1 MVMNASFLRTT
12 RVGSCRLAGLGLLLI
27 ISGQALAADC
37 TWFGADG
44 AWDEPAN
51 WSGCNGGTPGV
62 GDTAIISAGQ
72 VNLGGD
78 ITVAGL
84 EFLGGVINGPGTA
97 TSLTV
102 TDSLLLAG
110 EGEKALASLTLVNEG
125 SGQWTA
131 GTWRLRHPN
140 AGPTWGQFYN
150 ASGAS
155 FEITGAVS
163 MANQFNQFVRI
174 FNYGELIKTG
184 SGLADLHN
192 SNVPMVNHGI
202 VDVQEGSLRMH
213 GGGSS
218 APHEGSFTVAEGAT
232 IEFAGNWSYFGASSS
247 VTGSGKVRFF
257 QNGSWRLLDN
267 MTYDIEG
274 VTRIDGGTGCGGG
287 ACALLFNTHAV
298 TGSLEMDTITG
309 MIMQGDNGSLTVNGH
324 FDWHSGTVSNQFTP
338 NHFTLDL
345 LGGMTLR
352 GGGSAIGRRAEVH
365 NRAETVYQSG
375 SFFLNHPEARFIN
388 HPDASFE
395 IRGGRELDYRS
406 GNSPLPLG
414 VFDNRGMLTKTEAG
428 TAEIISIT
436 VDNSGVIDVQEG
448 SLHFTRHP
456 NLSGFWQGARLILN
470 DGVVHSQT
478 PLVFENSSLYGHGVI
493 NTDVEI
499 DNGITLGFGTA
510 GSYQAGI
517 VQINGNLTLADT
529 SQLYVRLAGHD
540 PVPGAG
546 YSQLQING
554 DSPTELRGELYL
566 SIDSTF
572 INELEVGD
580 EFVVMTCAAGCTR
593 FFDQVAVSTPNPSP
607 IFFEAVYQ
615 GNQVVVRAT
624 DVEPTPVDPPVGL
637 TASNDGPV
645 YEGQA
650 VNFSASADGDNLYY
664 FWTFGDGASALGS
677 HVDHVYASPGLYTA
691 TVNVAN
697 PGGSESTTTTMEVLE
712 RPNFAGRVWLD
723 LDGDGERAADEPWL
737 SGVDITANG
746 PGGLLSDV
754 SDGDGR
760 WRIATA
766 ALGWYELAVSLS
778 GHRTTTESP
787 LDIPLPALGSALVD
801 FGLIEAPA
809 SGLGRIVGRSF
820 VSFGQGLID
829 VDTQA
834 LEGRPISLWQDGVQV
849 DSTVSGSGGLFAFN
863 DLAPGSY
870 EVRAPAPGGHFP
882 AQAVIE
888 DIVLGADRVV
898 SVPVAFVPGGQVAG
912 RVCSASGAVAGADSL
927 CQPQGNG
934 VANVQVFL
942 EQPPGNV
949 LESRTTSF
957 NGAFQFGPLPPGDY
971 GVRIEAPEGWFT
983 DDGELSRTLSVAGGQ
998 YNADWVLHRLGR
1010 LELRVTSQWQGGNP
1024 TPIGGVVFELT
1035 DPNGVVSFP
1044 ETGVDGRIRLD
1055 DLDAGTWVARPDP
1068 DSLPA
1073 QSVITPASRSL
1084 TVADN
1089 TGPIGTF
1096 DVAPA
1101 QSVRARCATGPSTT
1115 GGSPFACDVVVRV
1128 IEDDQ
1133 GGVPDTEVYSA
1144 TGVSGTHLVLGLD
1157 AGSFEVRL
1165 IPANPAWPEYSETV
1179 ALNAST
1185 HALVNYPYS
1194 PSPATADIRGQIF
1207 HDLNSNGMRQCDLG
1221 ECVDEDA
1228 NGITVRLFDA
1238 DGELIATTL
1247 TESVSTS
1254 DKWNPVQTSHFRF
1267 PDLLPGSYQVRAD
1280 LPVGFAPR
1288 GVQVHE
1294 RTVTLISTVNEI
1306 TIGFRRAGE
1315 TRIVGRVFIDQAGT
1329 GSFDSEHDS
1338 PVGGALVRLF
1348 DEAGVQIAEQHTA
1361 SNGRYRFEPL
1371 LPGAYQV
1378 VLVDP
1383 PSGHFTLLERPATL
1397 PYGQTTADVNFPLLA
1412 NDGRARVLVFLDA
1425 NGNGMPDANE
1435 QRLAGVQVQL
1445 FDAPCHAATTH
1456 DYLLTT
1462 DADGIATPALALN
1475 NFVGCARAINLPPGL
1490 APVQPNGISVLKN
1503 APPTWLAVQTLG
1515 TLRVEPFIDF
1525 NGNGFRNAGEPIVQS
1540 MTVHVDGQ
1548 SQSTGPDGATF
1559 LVPPG
1564 TTHSVSLTTGSM
1576 WQVAADQPLS
1586 VYVGNELPALLR
1598 VPLVYAGAIQGQV
1611 LFNGTGATWTAGTVE
1626 LVDLGT
1632 GAVTSQ
1638 SLSGHCPTSPCPAA
1652 GSFSFPELPPGNY
1665 RLRLASPPAGYL
1677 VPEEPMI
1684 QIEAGSTVVSNLF
1697 LFEAGQISAEVYSD
1711 TNFNGQRDSGEP
1723 GIGTFLL
1730 RLINDS
1736 GLAERSIQ
1744 PSHNGHFNIG
1754 NLNAGV
1760 RYALTIDPSGP
1771 GTLGTA
1777 ITESP
1782 GWFSI
1787 GSQPQSIRLGL
1798 AEVPPLEGLGSRN
1811 RFYGQVY
1818 LGPPHARIPVAGTRV
1833 VSYMWNQ
1840 SHPAADGC
1848 DQASPTITG
1857 EGYTDAGGHFHV
1869 FAGPPVLNTWQCL
1882 KVVDTPGIAQ
1892 EDATTVKN
1900 WGGYP
1905 TTGGGFVL
1913 RAGVRERDIAVVAS
1927 NSTMALSRGEGTE
1940 LRFSAFRDDN
1950 GNALREASEPML
1962 GGLVLS
1968 VAGLSE
1974 VTGNNGGGLLS
1985 GLPQGLQTIQLV
1997 PPPGYRVIGP
2007 TARAVLVGNAPIEL
2021 PPIALRPAIGT
2032 TIQVFED
2039 WDGDGRQASDEHGIA
2054 GVSVQIDGPVNTAG
2068 ITGPSGRLMLE
2079 DLPDGTYTVSVTP
2092 PTGFA
2097 TTPSKT
2103 LMVDSG
2109 GILAIPLQ
2117 ATGMISGVVYADLD
2131 GDGVR
2136 GADEPLLQSTLEV
2149 RLDEANETDLVG
2161 GRFAFVD
2168 PAPGTRLVDALW
2180 SGVEAVELEVAAGS
2194 ANGVALSQVSPG
2206 TVRGVLWLDLDGDGI
2221 RQPWDTPLAGITV
2234 TLEGIG
2240 ATTSDRHGHFAF
2252 LGVEPGSY
2260 DLSVD
2265 LPGVLDV
2272 SMDPVV
2278 VGEHQGVAVGLSAIF
2293 LVTIFKSRFEMN
2305 PESSPSGYG
2314 NERHE

>member
-1 MVMNASFLRTT
+1 MNGSLPAMKTTGVADATGKGLIRT
-12 RVGSCRLAGLGLLLI
+12 GIALGFILLAAV
-27 ISGQALAADC
+27 SGTAAAADC
-37 TWFGADG
+37 VWFGDDG

-51 WSGCNGGTPGV
+51 WSECNGGVPGAA
-62 GDTAIISAGQ
+62 DTAIIDDGQ
-72 VNLGGD
+72 VDISGD
-78 ITVAGL
+78 VTVAGL
-84 EFLGGVINGPGTA
+84 EFLGGVINGPGTG
-97 TSLTV
+97 THLTV
-102 TDSLLLAG
+102 TDTLLLAG

-131 GTWRLRHPN
+131 GTLRLRHPN
-140 AGPTWGQFYN
+140 AGPTFGQFHN
-150 ASGAS
+150 ASGAT

-163 MANQFNQFVRI
+163 MANQFNHEIRI

-184 SGLADLHN
+184 SGLANLHS

-202 VDVQEGSLRMH
+202 VDVQEGRLRMH

-247 VTGSGKVRFF
+247 VTGSGQVRFF

-287 ACALLFNTHAV
+287 ACALLFNTHAM

-324 FDWHSGTVSNQFTP
+324 FDWHTGTVSNQFTP
-338 NHFTLDL
+338 NLFTLDV

-352 GGGSAIGRRAEVH
+352 GGASAIGRRAEVH
-365 NRAETVYQSG
+365 NRAEAVFQSG
-375 SFFLNHPEARFIN
+375 IIYLNHPEARLIN

-406 GNSPLPLG
+406 GNSPSPLG
-414 VFDNRGMLTKTEAG
+414 VFDNRGMLAKTEAG
-428 TAEIISIT
+428 TAEIISIIIE
-436 VDNSGVIDVQEG
+436 NSGVIDVQEG
-448 SLHFTRHP
+448 SLHFRRHA
-456 NLSGFWQGARLILN
+456 NLSQPWQGARLVLN
-470 DGVVHSQT
+470 DGVVNSQT
-478 PLVFENSSLYGHGVI
+478 PLVFENSRIYGHGVI

-499 DNGITLGFGTA
+499 DNAIVLGFGSA

-517 VQINGNLTLADT
+517 VQINGDLTLTDT
-529 SQLYVRLAGHD
+529 SHLQVRLAGHD
-540 PVPGAG
+540 PGPGAG
-546 YSQLQING
+546 YSQLQIDG
-554 DSPTELRGELYL
+554 ATELRGDLFIH
-566 SIDSTF
+566 IDDAF
-572 INELEVGD
+572 INDLQVGD
-580 EFVVMTCAAGCTR
+580 EFIVMTCSQGCTR
-593 FFDQVAVSTPNPSP
+593 FFSQVVVTDPASSG
-607 IFFEAVYQ
+607 IYFEVEYQ
-615 GNQVVVRAT
+615 GNQVLIRAT
-624 DVEPTPVDPPVGL
+624 DVEPEPVDPPVGL
-637 TASNDGPV
+637 VAANDGPV

-650 VNFSASADGDNLYY
+650 VNLSASVASGEGLYF
-664 FWTFGDGASALGS
+664 FWTFGDGNSTLGS
-677 HVDHVYASPGLYTA
+677 HVDHVYASPGIYTA
-691 TVNVAN
+691 TVEVAN
-697 PGGSESTTTTMEVLE
+697 TGGSESTTTTVEVLE

-723 LDGDGERAADEPWL
+723 LDGDGERASDEPWL
-737 SGVDITANG
+737 SGADITADG

-766 ALGWYELAVSLS
+766 VLGWYELAASLS
-778 GHRTTTESP
+778 GHMATTESP

-809 SGLGRIVGRSF
+809 PGLGRIVGRSF

-834 LEGRPISLWQDGVQV
+834 LEGRPISLWQDGVEL
-849 DSTVSGSGGLFAFN
+849 DNTVSGSGGLFAFN

-870 EVRAPAPGGHFP
+870 EVRALAPVGHFP
-882 AQAVIE
+882 TQAVIE
-888 DIVLGADRVV
+888 DIWLAADRVL
-898 SVPVAFVPGGQVAG
+898 SVPVAFVPGSQIAG
-912 RVCSASGAVAGADSL
+912 RVCSAGGAVAGTDSL

-942 EQPPGNV
+942 EQPLGNV
-949 LESRTTSF
+949 LESRTTGL
-957 NGAFQFGPLPPGDY
+957 NGAFQFGSLPPGDY
-971 GVRIEAPEGWFT
+971 VVRIASPEGWFT
-983 DDGELSRTLSVAGGQ
+983 DDGELSRTLNVAGGQ

-1010 LELRVTSQWQGGNP
+1010 LELRVTSQWQDGNP
-1024 TPIGGVVFELT
+1024 TSIGGVMFELT

-1084 TVADN
+1084 TVANN

-1133 GGVPDTEVYSA
+1133 GGVPGTEVYSA
-1144 TGVSGTHLVLGLD
+1144 NGVSSTHLVLGLD

-1179 ALNAST
+1179 ALNADT

-1221 ECVDEDA
+1221 ECIDEDA

-1238 DGELIATTL
+1238 DGELVAITQ

-1254 DKWNPVQTSHFRF
+1254 DKWNPVQTGHFRF

-1288 GVQVHE
+1288 GVQLHE

-1306 TIGFRRAGE
+1306 TIGFRRTGE
-1315 TRIVGRVFIDQAGT
+1315 TGIDGRVFIDQAGT

-1338 PVGGALVRLF
+1338 PVGGARVRLF
-1348 DEAGVQIAEQHTA
+1348 DQAGVQIAEQHTA
-1361 SNGRYRFEPL
+1361 SNGKYRFHPL

-1383 PSGHFTLLERPATL
+1383 PTGHFTLLERPATL
-1397 PYGQTTADVNFPLLA
+1397 PYDQTTAHVNFPLLA
-1412 NDGRARVLVFLDA
+1412 NDGRPRVLVFLDA

-1462 DADGIATPALALN
+1462 DADGIATAAFALN

-1490 APVQPNGISVLKN
+1490 APVQPNGIGVLKN

-1525 NGNGFRNAGEPIVQS
+1525 NGNGLRNAGEPIVQS
-1540 MTVHVDGQ
+1540 VTVHVDGQ

-1564 TTHSVSLTTGSM
+1564 DTHSVSLTTGSM

-1626 LVDLGT
+1626 LVDLGS
-1632 GAVTSQ
+1632 GSVTSQ
-1638 SLSGHCPTSPCPAA
+1638 SLSGNCPSSPCPAA
-1652 GSFSFPELPPGNY
+1652 GSFSFPALPPGNY

-1677 VPEEPMI
+1677 APEEPLI
-1684 QIEAGSTVVSNLF
+1684 QIGPGSTVVSNLF

-1711 TNFNGQRDSGEP
+1711 TNFNGQRESGEP
-1723 GIGTFLL
+1723 GTGAYLL

-1744 PSHNGHFNIG
+1744 PSNNGQFNIG
-1754 NLNAGV
+1754 QLDAGV

-1771 GTLGTA
+1771 ETLGTA

-1787 GSQPQSIRLGL
+1787 GSQPQALRLGL
-1798 AEVPPLEGLGSRN
+1798 AEVPPLEGLGARN
-1811 RFYGQVY
+1811 RFHGQVY
-1818 LGPPHARIPVAGTRV
+1818 LGPWHSRIPVAGARV

-1848 DQASPTITG
+1848 DQADPTITG
-1857 EGYTDAGGHFHV
+1857 EGFTDAGGHFHV
-1869 FAGPPVLNTWQCL
+1869 FAGPPELDTWQCL
-1882 KVVDTPGIAQ
+1882 KVVDTPGITQ
-1892 EDATTVKN
+1892 EVATMVKN

-1927 NSTMALSRGEGTE
+1927 NSTMAFSRGSGTE

-1950 GNALREASEPML
+1950 GNALREDNEPML
-1962 GGLVLS
+1962 GGLMLS

-2007 TARAVLVGNAPIEL
+2007 TSRTVLVGNEPIEL
-2021 PPIALRPAIGT
+2021 PPIAMRPAIGT
-2032 TIQVFED
+2032 IIQVFED
-2039 WDGDGRQASDEHGIA
+2039 WDGDGRQAGDEHGIA

-2068 ITGPSGRLMLE
+2068 VTGPSGRLLLE
-2079 DLPDGTYTVSVTP
+2079 DLPDGAYTVSVTP

-2097 TTPSKT
+2097 TTPLKT

-2117 ATGMISGVVYADLD
+2117 PTGMISGVVYADLD

-2149 RLDEANETDLVG
+2149 RLDEANETDLMG

-2206 TVRGVLWLDLDGDGI
+2206 TVRGVLWLDQDGDGI

-2252 LGVEPGSY
+2252 FGVEPGSY

-2272 SMDPVV
+2272 SVDPVI
-2278 VGEHQGVAVGLSAIF
+2278 VGEHQGAAVGLSAI
-2293 LVTIFKSRFEMN
+2293 LLDSIFESRFEAQ
-2305 PESSPSGYG
+2305 P
-2314 NERHE
+2314 